1 VVIQKCSILILK
13 ILSYIKMYPQYPST
27 TKREY
32 TSGTTNTNSAYSL
45 IGSLGADIRR
55 TIIAPTPVTVEPGL
69 FIVMKPTRNVQV
81 HDRVSTRSFNSTPY
95 KTMSL

>member
-1 VVIQKCSILILK
+1 
-13 ILSYIKMYPQYPST
+13 MYPQYPAT

-45 IGSLGADIRR
+45 VGSIGANERR

-69 FIVMKPTRNVQV
+69 FIVMKPDRNTSMHVK
-81 HDRVSTRSFNSTPY
+81 RSTTNYNSIPY
-95 KTMSL
+95 KTMSF